1 MKSFAGFLL
10 LLLGCLNLQAQYFGI
25 NKANPAFRLDVYGI
39 INVDSGCYY
48 MGGLPLLRT
57 APGDDLFL
65 GYAIVA
71 GGVTGQGNTFIGA
84 GAGTIVGNPGSWNTS
99 IGRAST
105 TEDGSYSVAVGQQA
119 SARFNNSIAIGSGA
133 TAPASNSIRL
143 GDANIT
149 AIYAQTGITVTSDYR
164 LKEKFVPVNGEEVLQ
179 KLAGL
184 PLSSWNFKGQDP
196 SKFRHYGPMAQDFYA
211 AFGKDAYGH
220 IGNDTTINGQDMEA
234 INMIAIQALEKRT
247 NRLTQLQEEN
257 EALKKRLSSV
267 EATLEQWKKEQDSER
282 ALLLAKINQLSMQ
295 LQSYGVAGQAEGSH

>member
-1 MKSFAGFLL
+1 MKLTYIFLFLL
-10 LLLGCLNLQAQYFGI
+10 AGSLSLQAQYFGI

-57 APGDDLFL
+57 APDDDLFL
-65 GYAIVA
+65 GYAIA
-71 GGVTGQGNTFIGA
+71 LGGTGTGNTFVGA
-84 GAGTIVGNPGSWNTS
+84 AAGCITGNPGSLNTS
-99 IGRAST
+99 VGRAST
-105 TEDGSYSVAVGQQA
+105 VEDGSYSVAIGMLA
-119 SARFNNSIAIGSGA
+119 SARHNNSIAIGSNA
-133 TAPASNSIRL
+133 TAPADNSIRL

-164 LKEKFVPVNGEEVLQ
+164 LKEKFVPVNGEEILQ
-179 KLAGL
+179 KLSGL
-184 PLSSWNFKGQDP
+184 PLCSWNFKGQDP

-211 AFGKDAYGH
+211 AFGKDAYGN

-234 INMIAIQALEKRT
+234 INMIAIQALERRT

-257 EALKKRLSSV
+257 EALKQRLNTV

-282 ALLLAKINQLSMQ
+282 TLLLAKINQLCIQ
-295 LQSYGVAGQAEGSH
+295 LQSYGVAGQPVSKQ